1 MGHRLEPLLKEIK
14 DLEKIVSDKIHNLTE
29 KMPFQFEHGK
39 AVFDLDTRRHHKT
52 FMKRYW
58 RFLCDAPLLTTLTAP
73 VIYSLLLP
81 ISLLDLFISIFQW
94 TCFRVYGIP
103 AVQRADYVVLDRH
116 RLAYLNVI
124 ERINCL
130 YCGYANGVLSYAR
143 EVASR
148 TEQYWCPI
156 KHARR
161 VKDCHARQC
170 MFCEFGDAEG
180 FRREYES
187 LRQQFS
193 DLGEHAET
201 STKVAPDDLVKRSR
215 NKSEDE

>member
-1 MGHRLEPLLKEIK
+1 MPNTMDDLLKNIHALETEIEAEIAK
-14 DLEKIVSDKIHNLTE
+14 RREAFHYEVKHRR
-29 KMPFQFEHGK
+29 
-39 AVFDLDTRRHHKT
+39 AVFEEEVAKQHKQLKT
-52 FMKRYW
+52 NLWRYMKN
-58 RFLCDAPLLTTLTAP
+58 ANLLTILTAP
-73 VIYSLLLP
+73 VIYSVIVP
-81 ISLLDLFISIFQW
+81 FVMLDIFVTIYQAI
-94 TCFRVYGIP
+94 CFPVYGISK
-103 AVQRADYVVLDRH
+103 VSRGDHIIFDRH
-116 RLAYLNVI
+116 QLNYLNAL
-124 ERINCL
+124 EKFNCF
-130 YCGYANGVLSYAR
+130 YCSYGNGLIGYAR
-143 EVASR
+143 EIASR